1 MQQES
6 ADTPST
12 KPSRR
17 RKRTAKKTEKGLGDT
32 VENLIPEPVKKAVK
46 AVAGDDCGCDKRKEW
61 LNRKFPYFKTMDDKD
76 KKVWETVLLP
86 AKEKGHVQ
94 SDEQGVLID
103 LYQKVYGV
111 RKKKSRC
118 GSCVMERLE
127 QLQQAYEASCES

>member
-1 MQQES
+1 
-6 ADTPST
+6 
-12 KPSRR
+12 
-17 RKRTAKKTEKGLGDT
+17 
-32 VENLIPEPVKKAVK
+32 
-46 AVAGDDCGCDKRKEW
+46 
-61 LNRKFPYFKTMDDKD
+61 MDDKD

-127 QLQQAYEASCES
+127 QLQEAYEASCES